1 MRLLRLFWNCNVRF
15 NVFCKVCKIERR
27 KFDPARF
34 GCAWKQPRV
43 SRRIF
48 DKVRV
53 VDDGFVNMGLM

>member
-1 MRLLRLFWNCNVRF
+1 MFVSMSFAKCVRLND
-15 NVFCKVCKIERR
+15 E
-27 KFDPARF
+27 KFAPARF

-53 VDDGFVNMGLM
+53 IDDGFVNMGLM